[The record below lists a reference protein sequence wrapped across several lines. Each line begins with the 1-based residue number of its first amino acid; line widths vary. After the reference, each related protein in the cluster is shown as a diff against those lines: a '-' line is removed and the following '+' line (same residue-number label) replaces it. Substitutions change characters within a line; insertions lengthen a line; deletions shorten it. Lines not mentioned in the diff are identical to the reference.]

1 MSQSSSIWME
11 KLTKDYRRGFWM
23 TRHRALHELSL
34 TVEQGESFGFV
45 GPNGAGKTTT
55 IKILAG
61 LHEATSGNAS
71 ILGKSVKDPMS
82 RRELG
87 FLPERPYFYVHLT
100 AREVLHF
107 YGQLFELEPSVRT
120 NRIEALLDRVQLTHV
135 ADSPL
140 KEYSKGMLQRVG
152 LCQSLI
158 HDPKLIILDE
168 PMSGLDPLGRAL
180 VRDIIV
186 DEQSKGKT
194 IFFSS
199 HVLSDVQS
207 ICTRVAMLVG
217 GRLRGVGT
225 VNELIGEQ
233 IDWIDVHV
241 DIDPEKID
249 NLKVYGVCRY
259 SDGQRHH
266 FRIEPERSD
275 AFQAAIHENNGRL
288 VEFIH
293 QRKTL
298 ESVLVNEM
306 RVDHSE
312 SAT

>member
-1 MSQSSSIWME
+1 MKSPTIAMD
-11 KLTKDYRRGFWM
+11 KLSKDYRSGFWM

-61 LHEATSGNAS
+61 LHEATSGTAT
-71 ILGKSVKDPMS
+71 ILGKPVQDPKS
-82 RRELG
+82 RQELG

-107 YGQLFELEPSVRT
+107 YGQLFGLDIGTR
-120 NRIEALLDRVQLTHV
+120 NRRIEELLERVQMTHA
-135 ADSPL
+135 ADAPL
-140 KEYSKGMLQRVG
+140 KDYSKGMLQRIG

-207 ICTRVAMLVG
+207 ICSRVAILVG

-233 IDWIDVHV
+233 VDWIDVHV
-241 DIDPEKID
+241 DIDLEGAER
-249 NLKVYGVCRY
+249 LRSQAECRY
-259 SDGQRHH
+259 NEGRQYH
-266 FRIEPERSD
+266 FRIEPELSD
-275 AFQAAIHENNGRL
+275 AFQAAVQAHQGRIL
-288 VEFIH
+288 EFSPK
-293 QRKTL
+293 RKTL
-298 ESVLVNEM
+298 EAVLVSEM
-306 RVDHSE
+306 QSSNQE
-312 SAT
+312 KSS